1 MKTVWYK
8 IKSSVWWLVSLV
20 VLSIGMLWFLYNL
33 VRPTE
38 NKAEF
43 MENAQ
48 TKVHTAIKENEIRAK
63 LEKDKIGAIKKIY
76 DQKLKETKE
85 VMEFYDEWGL
95 NNKYD
100 KDMVDWNYTGPKE
113 TSEVDELK
121 AQISSFKD
129 QIKSLSESKKVQK
142 ILKKQHILL
151 KIQEH
156 YQLVMLKNK

>member
-85 VMEFYDEWGL
+85 IQDREERL
-95 NNKYD
+95 RALIRLH
-100 KDMVDWNYTGPKE
+100 
-113 TSEVDELK
+113 DEL
-121 AQISSFKD
+121 D
-129 QIKSLSESKKVQK
+129 L
-142 ILKKQHILL
+142 
-151 KIQEH
+151 
-156 YQLVMLKNK
+156 